1 VGNPSDPGDGGSRPG
16 TLDDGFN
23 VIAKDLDRAFCL
35 GLSANQAVIMN
46 SVREQSWTAAL
57 VARRKG
63 EPRPDPRPARVN
75 LTHLADGS
83 GLNRSRLSTALKGL
97 VAGGILARSDDG
109 YLIRKD
115 YSKWLDDD
123 GKARRFTTSQLTYI
137 RAAKARAKPPQ
148 IAENS
153 TPLPL
158 QNATVEAELIDEISN
173 RLLLQNATVD
183 PETAVANCNSD
194 DPSLLQNATA
204 TVAKRN
210 SYCCKTQQRDTVL
223 ERTAED
229 FLDSEI
235 SPSLSPAG
243 EDRPDTRD
251 RSRSPNVRTP
261 DDLALVR
268 EAMQVLA
275 SHPNSE
281 HLAHRVGQEH
291 NTPTNI
297 GLVGWRWVVAAHKA
311 FKRSDGNARA
321 VSWDYFLGIVRKAGK
336 DEYDDILAAPDP
348 DPATPAA
355 NRPLSRKPTPAERRK
370 ADSEAIRLAVSQLD
384 PDEEP

>member
-123 GKARRFTTSQLTYI
+123 GKARRFTTAQLTYI

-173 RLLLQNATVD
+173 GLLLQNATVD
-183 PETAVANCNSD
+183 PEAAVANCNSD

-210 SYCCKTQQRDTVL
+210 SYCCKTQQRYTVL

-235 SPSLSPAG
+235 ETHTLPLTPICDPA
-243 EDRPDTRD
+243 PNIRD
-251 RSRSPNVRTP
+251 A
-261 DDLALVR
+261 DDLADVN
-268 EAMQVLA
+268 EAIRFLA
-275 SHPNSE
+275 SHPSTE
-281 HLAHRVGQEH
+281 HLAQLLGQMH
-291 NTPTNI
+291 NTKSYI
-297 GLVGWRWVVAAHKA
+297 SIKGWKWFVASYRISA
-311 FKRSDGNARA
+311 RDG
-321 VSWDYFLGIVRKAGK
+321 VSGLGISYLRTMAINATREQQAKIRA
-336 DEYDDILAAPDP
+336 ESAPDP

-355 NRPLSRKPTPAERRK
+355 NRPPARKPTPAERRK